1 AALQPGDY
9 LGAMVASIDAGRTTN
24 GLAVQTRAALLVKV
38 TVPGLLA
45 PRLTVGRLRAHK
57 VDGGEAFDVTVR
69 NPGNALLTVSGALNL
84 GGHRA
89 QVPLQPQGIYV
100 IPGGQTRLR
109 GVWRKPPRLG
119 SVSAVATI
127 HADVGGKPFGVFNSA
142 PLHVRF
148 LDWIFVGELA
158 GLVLAF
164 ACAVFVAVRRRRR
177 WLGCLHERRVE
188 RMA

>member
-1 AALQPGDY
+1 
-9 LGAMVASIDAGRTTN
+9 VHNR
-24 GLAVQTRAALLVKV
+24 
-38 TVPGLLA
+38 
-45 PRLTVGRLRAHK
+45 
-57 VDGGEAFDVTVR
+57 
-69 NPGNALLTVSGALNL
+69 GNALLTLNGAVNL

-89 QVPLQPQGIYV
+89 QVALQPRGIYV

-109 GVWRKPPRLG
+109 GVWRKSPRLG

-158 GLVLAF
+158 ALLVAL
-164 ACAVFVAVRRRRR
+164 ACAIFVAVRRRRR
-177 WLGCLHERRVE
+177 WLGWLHERRIERRAVAAFRAARRAGAPLEDEPAAAAVADDQRVPSGVE
-188 RMA
+188 